1 MNDIIWSELPF
12 ARSSD
17 FKKQGWRGVRERLQ
31 ETPGGT
37 LVVTSHQRQ
46 EAVLLTT
53 EEFERLTEL
62 AARAGRKED
71 DALETLRREFD
82 ERLASLKDPEAGRKL
97 ASIMDTPA
105 RLHGRVKAGES
116 Y

>member
-1 MNDIIWSELPF
+1 MNDIAWSDLPA

-17 FKKQGWRGVRERLQ
+17 FKKEGWRGVRERLMG
-31 ETPGGT
+31 TPGGT

-53 EEFERLTEL
+53 EEFARLTEL
-62 AARAGRKED
+62 AGRAGQKEE
-71 DALETLRREFD
+71 DALDALRREFD
-82 ERLASLKDPEAGRKL
+82 ERLASLKDPDAGCRL
-97 ASIMDTPA
+97 ASIMDQPA
-105 RLHGRVKAGES
+105 KLHGRVKAGES